1 MRNLSAGALTK
12 LAQRYGNEPIIIIEV
27 AWNEEGIIPY
37 AERKVGNIK
46 GRILEVTN
54 LDNVI
59 TVSSGSDSQEMSV
72 TLDDTDGTI
81 KSIMDNYDVHK
92 RDVWVY
98 QWFEELALTD
108 RFLLFRGKI
117 STPVTWREGDRS
129 VTFSIITQLEDK
141 EVGFSPEEGQFP
153 YIPRDLIG
161 KTWPSIFGTPLDV
174 PAVRIG
180 AAVTGT
186 TLCGVGILSGQDY
199 HNEEDLGGEPPNTAE
214 QSLRASF
221 LSAVSNIYSHA
232 ANAYQVQRYAGDRT
246 KYVLNNDYRD
256 RAEDY
261 QRQANEIRANIA
273 LIWAQYNRSQACA
286 RCRRKEIRDEA
297 ISKGLGCN
305 PLTILG
311 GEDFPR
317 GEIILVINGGY
328 FKGAFEGETNEFNIT
343 DRWHPENDQRALDN
357 RTEDDRLCPDCESQ
371 EPAPRIVVWETS
383 VPYGYGNVAAD
394 LYRKKYIFG
403 LTVRGFEVKV
413 PVNRGRRDERMIQF
427 WADAGSSVKLATDP
441 PFTHVVSIVPGTV
454 LQVKAFKNFH
464 GVRRL
469 VNVPS
474 DLWSTET
481 KQYGSITAELVI
493 VQQLTAIEGQEW
505 ESDNIYVTFES
516 SIGPNIVDILKYLID
531 TYSDLQTDTTSFNAV
546 KTKLTPFPANFAL
559 LERKNLVEVLQEIA
573 FQARC
578 SLKLSN
584 GIFYLKYLAEE
595 PTTVDTITEKDI
607 EHQSIEVSLT
617 PTEDLVT
624 KYTVQW
630 RLSYAQE
637 DLNKII
643 LRHNVQKYGIQE
655 EEYEYYIYNQ
665 PDTIHKVA
673 TFWLIRKSNSW
684 KRIRFRT
691 FLHKLNLETFDSV
704 LLNFQQSYIS
714 SGSVKALIEQADFDS
729 ANQLIIMECWLPIK
743 SGEMVKYEFA
753 WPAGV
758 SADWVFPTQREVD
771 LGLDGG
777 NGIGRNATGELPV
790 GDTSRISDQSIYV
803 GGPNIVFGGQT
814 DRGDSHPSDIDFV
827 AQNIGPFNIYA
838 TIVVQSKPNLNL
850 KLNYA
855 ETIDSS
861 GADAMLGGVPEIILE
876 RTRVK
881 STRFPNQWNTLADF
895 LSMDEG
901 KPLAIKTA
909 SLFVGK
915 DQDGGCQTSPFDFK
929 YNNQHSIWAAGSAF
943 LAEEDAPP
951 LSNSQNGE
959 LLGECE

>member
-1 MRNLSAGALTK
+1 MRNLSADALTK

-37 AERKVGNIK
+37 AERKVGGIK

-81 KSIMDNYDVHK
+81 KSIMNNYDVHK

-98 QWFEELALTD
+98 QWFEGLALTD

-117 STPVTWREGDRS
+117 STPVIWREGDRTI
-129 VTFSIITQLEDK
+129 TFTIITQLEDK

-153 YIPRDLIG
+153 YIPRDLVG

-174 PAVRIG
+174 PAIRIG

-186 TLCGVGILSGQDY
+186 TLCGVGILSGQNY
-199 HNEEDLGGEPPNTAE
+199 HDKEDLGGDPPNTIE
-214 QSLRASF
+214 QGLRAAF
-221 LSAVSNIYSHA
+221 LFAVASKFSDAGWKYS
-232 ANAYQVQRYAGDRT
+232 VVRYAGDKI
-246 KYVLNNDYRD
+246 KYALNQDYIDKAKDLRD
-256 RAEDY
+256 
-261 QRQANEIRANIA
+261 QGNEILANIA
-273 LIWAQYNRSQACA
+273 KVWAQYARAQACA
-286 RCRRKEIRDEA
+286 KCRRTEIKDEA

-317 GEIILVINGGY
+317 GEITLVINGGY
-328 FKGAFEGETNEFNIT
+328 FKGSFEGETNEFNIT
-343 DRWHPENDQRALDN
+343 ERWHPENDQQVITN
-357 RTEDDRLCPDCESQ
+357 NIDDKKRCPDCDPQ
-371 EPAPRIVVWETS
+371 PPAPRIVTWEVS

-394 LYRKKYIFG
+394 IYRKKYYFDWII
-403 LTVRGFEVKV
+403 RGALQVKT
-413 PVNRGRRDERMIQF
+413 PDRGRRETKMIQF

-441 PFTHVVSIVPGTV
+441 PFTHIVSIVPGTV
-454 LQVKAFKNFH
+454 LQVKAFKDFH
-464 GVRRL
+464 GVKRL
-469 VNVPS
+469 INVPNN
-474 DLWSTET
+474 LWET
-481 KQYGSITAELVI
+481 GTSNFGSITAQTVTI
-493 VQQLTAIEGQEW
+493 SQLTNIEGQEW
-505 ESDNIYVTFES
+505 ESDDIYVTFES
-516 SIGPNIVDILKYLID
+516 SIGPSIVDILKYLINI
-531 TYSDLQTDTTSFNAV
+531 YSDLQIDNTSFNAV

-584 GIFYLKYLAEE
+584 SIFYLKYLAEE

-624 KYTVQW
+624 KYTAQW

-637 DLNKII
+637 ELNKII

-665 PDTIHKVA
+665 PDIIHKIA

-691 FLHKLNLETFDSV
+691 FLHKLNLETFDSIT
-704 LLNFQQSYIS
+704 LNFQQPYVS
-714 SGSVKALIEQADFDS
+714 SESVKALIEQADFNS
-729 ANQLIIMECWLPIK
+729 ANQLIEIECWLPIK
-743 SGEMVKYEFA
+743 SGEMEQYEFA
-753 WPAGV
+753 WPANV
-758 SADWVFPTQREVD
+758 SADWIFPTQREVD

-790 GDTSRISDQSIYV
+790 GDTSRILDQSIYV
-803 GGPNIVFGGQT
+803 GGPNVVFGGQT
-814 DRGDSHPSDIDFV
+814 DRGDSHPSDTNFV
-827 AQNIGPFNIYA
+827 AQSIGPFNIYA
-838 TIVVQSKPNLNL
+838 TIIVQQKPDLNL

-855 ETIDSS
+855 EDIDA
-861 GADAMLGGVPEIILE
+861 GDADAMLGGVPEIILE
-876 RTRVK
+876 RTRVR
-881 STRFPNQWNTLADF
+881 STRFPNQWNTLADL

-915 DQDGGCQTSPFDFK
+915 DQDGGCRRSPFDFK
-929 YNNQHSIWAAGSAF
+929 YNNQHSVWAAGSAF